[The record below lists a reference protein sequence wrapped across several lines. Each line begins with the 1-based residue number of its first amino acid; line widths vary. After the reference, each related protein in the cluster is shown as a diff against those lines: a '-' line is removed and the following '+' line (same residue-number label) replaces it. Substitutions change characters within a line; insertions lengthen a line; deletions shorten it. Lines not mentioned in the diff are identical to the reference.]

1 MESARLKRLV
11 ALVLIALGACGSEP
25 AENDGEPRPVNWDVR
40 IPGMEGTA
48 RASFDEH
55 GVLHVRC
62 LTDGDCLRVLG
73 YFHASHRFFQMDLQR
88 RMARGTLATLV
99 GAYPISADVYNRLM
113 FSTAEGEPIEEA
125 IWGILGAEERAL
137 VEAYVQGVN
146 AWLADLR
153 EGRNGVK
160 LPQEYAVLNV
170 VAEAIPEWEA
180 LDTLACARLMTYL
193 LSASEDSEMAWGAA
207 FSRLAAESV
216 DAAVDLFTLRPAAKV
231 YTLPQGEGPA
241 ALRIARPE
249 FDRASVAGL
258 VERLARA
265 RPLLERALAER
276 EGTQL
281 LFGYR
286 EAFGSNN
293 WVVGPSRT
301 KNGTAILANDPH
313 LQLTSPPVFYL
324 ANIDAKSEGRGT
336 LHVAGAT
343 FPGIPA
349 VVIGRN
355 ERVAWGATVAF
366 YDVTD
371 VYVETLSED
380 GRSVVFD
387 GEEIPIVRR
396 EIGFR
401 QRSGEAQLQVLE
413 WVPHHGP
420 IIQKDEESRMAIT
433 VRWTGHEPTNELRA
447 FLDLHRAGSVEEA
460 REALRSF
467 EVGAQNWVLAD
478 AEGSIGW
485 FPHARVP
492 ARPWASYLPYTPDD
506 SLPPWMPLPGDGR
519 AEWEG
524 FLPEE
529 QLPSAFDPEQGYLAT
544 ANQDLTGQTENGDP
558 TETGRPMLQ
567 NLCAPG
573 LRMAR
578 IVDRLEASTEHT
590 VESNLQL
597 QLDTH
602 SLLGE
607 WVVPFVLE
615 VAEGATLSAE
625 AEVLADVL
633 RRWQFTCPTGL
644 SGPRPD
650 SAPADDAAIRREA
663 SGCAAFHFYVQRLM
677 RATFANRL
685 QVAGIRT
692 WEANQLVR
700 PLLVALMRPEELV
713 QTEEAFWSDLGTE
726 ARTRDEVLLA
736 ALEEAGSEIARAW
749 GADPEAW
756 LWGKFHTVTMEVQ
769 PNQGMLAPHLT
780 VGPYAAPGGLFTV
793 NVANPPVQV
802 GRGFT
807 FAHGASLRI
816 VSELGEGGV
825 TTWVQLPGGRDTDTK
840 GPYFAHLIE
849 NWLEG
854 EPIRLLFDK
863 AEVDEAAVVSLR
875 VGF

>member
-1 MESARLKRLV
+1 GGGHLAALPGGDGGRLQHRGRAGGRRGGLSAHQRAGRPKGKAGPRDHPRDAGAIARGSWTRRSGPRRLHAGSDRLARPPPGAPLPAAGDRSGRGRGEDRGPGPRARGEELGGSGSDPRRAFGDGRGDHGLAGRDDMESARMKRLV

-193 LSASEDSEMAWGAA
+193 LSASEDSEMEWGAA

-387 GEEIPIVRR
+387 GEE
-396 EIGFR
+396 
-401 QRSGEAQLQVLE
+401 
-413 WVPHHGP
+413 
-420 IIQKDEESRMAIT
+420 
-433 VRWTGHEPTNELRA
+433 
-447 FLDLHRAGSVEEA
+447 
-460 REALRSF
+460 
-467 EVGAQNWVLAD
+467 
-478 AEGSIGW
+478 
-485 FPHARVP
+485 
-492 ARPWASYLPYTPDD
+492 
-506 SLPPWMPLPGDGR
+506 
-519 AEWEG
+519 
-524 FLPEE
+524 
-529 QLPSAFDPEQGYLAT
+529 
-544 ANQDLTGQTENGDP
+544 
-558 TETGRPMLQ
+558 
-567 NLCAPG
+567 
-573 LRMAR
+573 
-578 IVDRLEASTEHT
+578 
-590 VESNLQL
+590 
-597 QLDTH
+597 
-602 SLLGE
+602 
-607 WVVPFVLE
+607 
-615 VAEGATLSAE
+615 
-625 AEVLADVL
+625 
-633 RRWQFTCPTGL
+633 
-644 SGPRPD
+644 
-650 SAPADDAAIRREA
+650 
-663 SGCAAFHFYVQRLM
+663 
-677 RATFANRL
+677 
-685 QVAGIRT
+685 
-692 WEANQLVR
+692 
-700 PLLVALMRPEELV
+700 
-713 QTEEAFWSDLGTE
+713 
-726 ARTRDEVLLA
+726 
-736 ALEEAGSEIARAW
+736 
-749 GADPEAW
+749 
-756 LWGKFHTVTMEVQ
+756 
-769 PNQGMLAPHLT
+769 
-780 VGPYAAPGGLFTV
+780 
-793 NVANPPVQV
+793 
-802 GRGFT
+802 
-807 FAHGASLRI
+807 
-816 VSELGEGGV
+816 
-825 TTWVQLPGGRDTDTK
+825 
-840 GPYFAHLIE
+840 
-849 NWLEG
+849 
-854 EPIRLLFDK
+854 
-863 AEVDEAAVVSLR
+863 
-875 VGF
+875 